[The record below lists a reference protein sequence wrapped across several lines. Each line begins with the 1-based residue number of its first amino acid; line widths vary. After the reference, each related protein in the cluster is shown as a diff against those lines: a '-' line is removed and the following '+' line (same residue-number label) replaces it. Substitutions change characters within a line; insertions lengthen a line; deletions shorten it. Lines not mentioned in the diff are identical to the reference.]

1 MSSDG
6 VSKPV
11 RDPYEVLGLERQV
24 GETEI
29 KRAYFQMVRQFPPE
43 REPEKFR
50 EIRTAYEQLRDPESR
65 ARTALFL
72 LQPPPA
78 WPARRRS
85 GYDLSVHAEDLFML
99 AMELVRTP
107 MQQDFREPG
116 MTSENPGGR

>member
-6 VSKPV
+6 ISKPV
-11 RDPYEVLGLERQV
+11 RDPYNVLGLARQAS
-24 GETEI
+24 ETEI

-50 EIRTAYEQLRDPESR
+50 EIRTAYEQLRDPQSR

-78 WPARRRS
+78 LPSRRRS
-85 GYDLSVHAEDLFML
+85 GYDLRVHAEDLLTL

-107 MQQDFREPG
+107 MQQDFRELK
-116 MTSENPGGR
+116 MTSESPGGR